1 MSEAHSLDNFVSPPN
16 TYRPKF
22 RYWCDLLY
30 PAQCP
35 PDFLSTNIPFY
46 TRLPDAEVDTEAVTR
61 DVAEIA
67 AVGAG
72 GLEFLP
78 YYQFHSPSA
87 NWSTYGYGTN
97 ASRGVFRAAMQAVAD
112 NDILFDFSIGA
123 NQGQGVPS
131 EPESIGLALELAYVN
146 ITVTPG
152 HAFNGTLP
160 LSTQPASP
168 SLHLFMHPCE
178 EFGQQNLSFVL
189 AVEQAP
195 GSNVSS
201 TAVNLGRVI
210 DITTLVDPFTR
221 SVSWTT
227 PKDSQNIWRIM
238 AWYTR
243 YTNQRS
249 IEAAPDAATWVKNG
263 SWVTDHFSAAG
274 AKKLT
279 GFFDEYIIPEEE
291 DRELLARV
299 GKYAWEDS
307 MEMDTALWWTHN
319 FADAFRTQRGYD
331 IATCLPFL
339 IQRENY
345 WAAQNLPYGE
355 SFLSPSNSTLVSR
368 CNDDYRLTL
377 QAGYEDYIRTTSE
390 WAHER
395 GLEYSSQPAY
405 NLPLNMLD
413 SIPLVNA
420 PEGESLGFNDS
431 PSLYRHLS
439 GPAHMA
445 SNPVV
450 SSEAGAVNGA
460 SYTQTIA
467 DLLRTVRRGLAG
479 GVSMNVLH
487 GYAYSGVYAQTTW
500 PGYTVFAYTFT
511 EMWGPR
517 MPAWRGSHHAGEGG
531 NSTSA
536 GFMADAMAYVA
547 RNQFVSQVGT
557 ARVDLAFYQYAAPF
571 AKVVYKSD
579 NLEKMGFTYDYI
591 GPASFS
597 SSNAVVS
604 EKGVLAPDGP
614 AYKALIFANQT
625 KLTPEM
631 AAQTRAFAEAGLP
644 IFVVGSA
651 DFQSIG
657 VDGADTVPKIMAK
670 VLEMEGVTV
679 LASAEDLPAALAAL
693 NIRPRVSFLEES
705 TTDKWYSFSRSIED
719 AEVVFLYNDGENSTT
734 TNVSFLDMAG
744 GTPYV
749 LDAWTGS
756 ASPLLQYTVEEN
768 KIVVPVTLAPNQ
780 TAILVFFNHTSS
792 ADDEHNTSFLP
803 RPLNT
808 HIISTSGPLQGLL
821 YTTSQDLTTNT
832 TTKTTRISGITAHL
846 APGTTNITLATGQTL
861 TFTASQLPEATDLD
875 TWNITVNDWRS
886 SNDSLSMET
895 VVTAHRFPHSPLAP
909 WKDLDPVNLGNTSG
923 TAYYETT
930 FRTPSSS
937 IAAQRL
943 GAHLHLGAIT
953 DATTL
958 WVSDER
964 VILDVNSSP
973 DVVVD
978 ITDYLNPSAGA
989 DNVVKVEVASTLY
1002 NRVRAEQDS
1011 IVTFGVAASVAGASY
1026 FEAHPAGGY
1035 GLKGP
1040 VSVQWVEVVDVL

>member
-1 MSEAHSLDNFVSPPN
+1 MRGLGALAALTASLSTISQAHSLDDFVSPPN
-16 TYRPKF
+16 IYRPKF
-22 RYWCDLLY
+22 RYW
-30 PAQCP
+30 
-35 PDFLSTNIPFY
+35 
-46 TRLPDAEVDTEAVTR
+46 LPDAEVDIEAVTR

-67 AVGAG
+67 SVGAG

-78 YYQFHSPSA
+78 YYQFRSPSA

-97 ASRGVFRAAMQAVAD
+97 ASRTVFRAAMQAAAD

-131 EPESIGLALELAYVN
+131 EPESVGLALELAYVN
-146 ITVTPG
+146 ITVAPG
-152 HAFNGTLP
+152 HVFNGTLP

-168 SLHLFMHPCE
+168 SLHFFMHPCE

-189 AVEQAP
+189 AVEETPAF
-195 GSNVSS
+195 NASS
-201 TAVNLGRVI
+201 TAVNLSRVM
-210 DITTLVDPFTR
+210 DITTSVDPYTR
-221 SVSWTT
+221 FISWTT
-227 PKDSQNIWRIM
+227 PKDSQNAWRIM

-249 IEAAPDAATWVKNG
+249 VEGAPDAATWVQNG

-279 GFFDEYIIPEEE
+279 DFFDGYIVPEGQ

-319 FADAFRTQRGYD
+319 FADAFRAQRGYD

-355 SFLSPSNSTLVSR
+355 SFLSQDNNTMVSR

-377 QAGYEDYIRTTSE
+377 QAGYEDYILTTSE
-390 WAHER
+390 WARKR
-395 GLEYSSQPAY
+395 GLEYSNQPAY

-431 PSLYRHLS
+431 PSLYRHVS

-445 SNPVV
+445 RNPVV

-479 GVSMNVLH
+479 GVSMNVVH

-511 EMWGPR
+511 DMWGPR
-517 MPAWRGSHHAGEGG
+517 MPAWRGSSQHVDSKGD
-531 NSTSA
+531 NDTSD

-557 ARVDLAFYQYAAPF
+557 AKVDLAFYQYAAPF
-571 AKVVYKSD
+571 DKVVYESD
-579 NLEKMGFTYDYI
+579 NLEEMGFTYDYL

-597 SSNAVVS
+597 STNAVVG
-604 EKGVLAPDGP
+604 EEGILAPDGP

-631 AAQTRAFAEAGLP
+631 AERTKVFAEAGLP

-651 DFQSIG
+651 DFQSVG
-657 VDGADTVPKIMAK
+657 SDGAASVSDIMAQ
-670 VLEMEGVTV
+670 VLMVEGVQV
-679 LASAEDLPAALAAL
+679 LASVEEVPAALAAL
-693 NIRPRVSFLEES
+693 NIRPRVMFLKDDAVE
-705 TTDKWYSFSRSIED
+705 KWYSFSRSTED
-719 AEVVFLYNDGENSTT
+719 AEVVFLYNDGEKSTT

-744 GTPYV
+744 RTPYV
-749 LDAWTGS
+749 LDAWKGS
-756 ASPLLQYTVEEN
+756 ASPLLQYVVEEN
-768 KIVVPVTLAPNQ
+768 DIVVPVTLVANQ
-780 TAILVFFNHTSS
+780 TTILAFSNQASF
-792 ADDEHNTSFLP
+792 ADDENTRPFLP
-803 RPLNT
+803 RPPST
-808 HIISTSGPLQGLL
+808 QIISTSDPLQGFF
-821 YTTSQDLTTNT
+821 YTTSRDPNTNAT
-832 TTKTTRISGITAHL
+832 ASNHRITAHL
-846 APGTTNITLATGQTL
+846 APGTTKITLSTGKTL
-861 TFTASQLPEATDLD
+861 TFNTSQLPEATTLHA
-875 TWNITVNDWRS
+875 WNITVNDWRS

-895 VVTAHRFPHSPLAP
+895 AITPYRFLNSPLAP
-909 WKDLDPVNLGNTSG
+909 WKDLDPVNLANTSG
-923 TAYYETT
+923 TADYEAA
-930 FRTPSSS
+930 FQTPFYPT
-937 IAAQRL
+937 AVQRI

-953 DATTL
+953 DATAL
-958 WVSDER
+958 WVNDER
-964 VILDVNSSP
+964 IVLDVNSSP

-978 ITDYLNPSAGA
+978 ITNYLNPSEGA
-989 DNVVKVEVASTLY
+989 DNVVMVEVASTLY

-1011 IVTFGVAASVAGASY
+1011 IMTSGGAASVAGANY
-1026 FEAHPAGGY
+1026 FKAHPAEEY

>member
-1 MSEAHSLDNFVSPPN
+1 MRGLGALAALIACLTTASQAHSLDNFASPPN
-16 TYRPKF
+16 IYRPKF
-22 RYWCDLLY
+22 RYW
-30 PAQCP
+30 
-35 PDFLSTNIPFY
+35 
-46 TRLPDAEVDTEAVTR
+46 LPDAEVDIEAVTR

-67 AVGAG
+67 SVGAG

-78 YYQFHSPSA
+78 YYQFRSPSA

-97 ASRGVFRAAMQAVAD
+97 ASRAVFRAAMQAAAD
-112 NDILFDFSIGA
+112 NGLLFDFSIGA

-131 EPESIGLALELAYVN
+131 ETESVGLALELAYVN
-146 ITVTPG
+146 ITVAPG
-152 HAFNGTLP
+152 NAFNGTLP

-189 AVEQAP
+189 AVEEAP
-195 GSNVSS
+195 VSNASSS
-201 TAVNLGRVI
+201 TVNLGRV
-210 DITTLVDPFTR
+210 VDVTATVDLTTR
-221 SVSWTT
+221 SISWMT
-227 PKDSQNIWRIM
+227 PKDSQSTWRIM

-249 IEAAPDAATWVKNG
+249 IDAAPDAATWVQNG
-263 SWVTDHFSAAG
+263 SWVTDHFSVAG

-279 GFFDEYIIPEEE
+279 GFFDEYIIPEEQ

-319 FADAFRTQRGYD
+319 FADAFRAQRGYD
-331 IATCLPFL
+331 ITSCLPFL

-355 SFLSPSNSTLVSR
+355 SFLSQSNSTLVSR

-377 QAGYEDYIRTTSE
+377 QAGYEDYIRATSE
-390 WAHER
+390 WARKR
-395 GLEYSSQPAY
+395 GLEYSNQPAY

-420 PEGESLGFNDS
+420 PEGESLGFDDS

-445 SNPVV
+445 RNPVV

-487 GYAYSGVYAQTTW
+487 GYAYSGAYAQTTW

-511 EMWGPR
+511 DMWGPR
-517 MPAWRGSHHAGEGG
+517 MPAWRGSSQHAGNGEGG
-531 NSTSA
+531 NGTNRW
-536 GFMADAMAYVA
+536 FMAEAMAYIA

-571 AKVVYKSD
+571 DKVVYGSD
-579 NLEKMGFTYDYI
+579 NLEKMGFTYDYL

-597 SSNAVVS
+597 SLNAVVS
-604 EKGVLAPDGP
+604 EEGVLAPDGP

-625 KLTPEM
+625 KLTLEM
-631 AAQTRAFAEAGLP
+631 AMQTRTFAEAGLP

-657 VDGADTVPKIMAK
+657 VDGAASVPEIMK
-670 VLEMEGVTV
+670 GVLEMESVTV
-679 LASAEDLPAALAAL
+679 LTSAEKVPAALAAL
-693 NIRPRVSFLEES
+693 NIRPRVSFLQDDAVE
-705 TTDKWYSFSRSIED
+705 KWYPFSRSTED
-719 AEVVFLYNDGENSTT
+719 AEVVFLYNDGGNSTT
-734 TNVSFLDMAG
+734 TNVSFLDMLG
-744 GTPYV
+744 RTPYT

-768 KIVVPVTLAPNQ
+768 NIIVPVTLAANQ
-780 TAILVFFNHTSS
+780 TTILVFFNQTSS
-792 ADDEHNTSFLP
+792 ADDEHNKSFLP
-803 RPLNT
+803 RPPST
-808 HIISTSGPLQGLL
+808 HITSTSGPLQGLL
-821 YTTSQDLTTNT
+821 YTTPQDLNTNATTND
-832 TTKTTRISGITAHL
+832 TRTSGIAAHL
-846 APGTTNITLATGQTL
+846 APGTTTLTLATGQIL
-861 TFTASQLPEATDLD
+861 TFTTSQVPEATDLD

-886 SNDSLSMET
+886 SNNSLSMET
-895 VVTAHRFPHSPLAP
+895 VITPHRFLNSPLAP
-909 WKDLDPVNLGNTSG
+909 WKDLDPVNLSNTSG
-923 TAYYETT
+923 TADYETT
-930 FRTPSSS
+930 FRTLSSS
-937 IAAQRL
+937 TAEQRL

-958 WVSDER
+958 WVNDGS

-973 DVVVD
+973 DVVID

-989 DNVVKVEVASTLY
+989 HNLVKVEVASTLY

-1011 IVTFGVAASVAGASY
+1011 IMTFGSAASVAGASY
-1026 FEAHPAGGY
+1026 FKAHPAEEY

-1040 VSVQWVEVVDVL
+1040 GSVQWVETVDVL

>member
-1 MSEAHSLDNFVSPPN
+1 MRGLGAFTALIASVPTISQAHSLDNFASPPN

-22 RYWCDLLY
+22 RYW
-30 PAQCP
+30 
-35 PDFLSTNIPFY
+35 
-46 TRLPDAEVDTEAVTR
+46 LPDAEVDIEAVTR

-67 AVGAG
+67 SVGAG

-97 ASRGVFRAAMQAVAD
+97 ASRAVFRAAMEAAAD
-112 NDILFDFSIGA
+112 DDLLFDFSIGA

-131 EPESIGLALELAYVN
+131 EPESVGLALELAYVN
-146 ITVTPG
+146 ITVSPG

-178 EFGQQNLSFVL
+178 EFGQQILSFVL
-189 AVEQAP
+189 AVEETPA
-195 GSNVSS
+195 SNASS
-201 TAVNLGRVI
+201 TAVKLGRVI
-210 DITTLVDPFTR
+210 DITASVDSFTR
-221 SVSWTT
+221 SVSRT
-227 PKDSQNIWRIM
+227 PPEDSQNTWRIM

-249 IEAAPDAATWVKNG
+249 IDGAPDATTWVQNG

-279 GFFDEYIIPEEE
+279 GFFDDYIVSEEQ

-319 FADAFRTQRGYD
+319 FADTFREQRGYD

-355 SFLSPSNSTLVSR
+355 SFLSDSNSTLVSR

-377 QAGYEDYIRTTSE
+377 QHGYEEYIRATSE

-395 GLEYSSQPAY
+395 GLEYSNQPAY

-413 SIPLVNA
+413 SIPLVAA
-420 PEGESLGFNDS
+420 PEGESLGFKDS

-445 SNPVV
+445 RNPVV
-450 SSEAGAVNGA
+450 SSEAGAVSGA
-460 SYTQTIA
+460 SYTQTIP
-467 DLLRTVRRGLAG
+467 DLLLIVRRGLAG
-479 GVSMNVLH
+479 GVSMNVFH
-487 GYAYSGVYAQTTW
+487 EYAYSGAYAQTTW
-500 PGYTVFAYTFT
+500 PGYTVFSYTFT
-511 EMWGPR
+511 DVWGPR
-517 MPAWRGSHHAGEGG
+517 MPSWRSQHGDNGTGD
-531 NSTSA
+531 

-547 RNQFVSQVGT
+547 RNQFISQIGA

-571 AKVVYKSD
+571 AKLVYDSD
-579 NLEKMGFTYDYI
+579 NLEKLGFTYDYL

-604 EKGVLAPDGP
+604 KDGVLAPGGP

-625 KLTPEM
+625 KLTAEM
-631 AAQTRAFAEAGLP
+631 AAQTMAFAEAGLP

-651 DFQSIG
+651 EFQSVGAHG
-657 VDGADTVPKIMAK
+657 VDSVPKIMAT
-670 VLEMEGVTV
+670 VLEMEGVRM
-679 LASAEDLPAALAAL
+679 LASVEELPAALAAL
-693 NIRPRVSFLEES
+693 DTRPRVEFSGES
-705 TTDKWYSFSRSIED
+705 GVEKWYSFSRSTED
-719 AEVVFLYNDGENSTT
+719 AEVVFL
-734 TNVSFLDMAG
+734 
-744 GTPYV
+744 TPYV

-756 ASPLLQYTVEEN
+756 ASPLLRYTVEEN
-768 KIVVPVTLAPNQ
+768 NMIVPVTLAANQ
-780 TAILVFFNHTSS
+780 TTILVFSNQTSS
-792 ADDEHNTSFLP
+792 AADDHNTSILP
-803 RPLNT
+803 RPPST
-808 HIISTSGPLQGLL
+808 HITSTSGALSALL
-821 YTTSQDLTTNT
+821 YTTTQDPTTNT
-832 TTKTTRISGITAHL
+832 TTNNTRIAAHLSPGITKL
-846 APGTTNITLATGQTL
+846 TLATGQTL
-861 TFTASQLPEATDLD
+861 TFTASQLREATALD
-875 TWNITVNDWRS
+875 PWNITVNDWRS
-886 SNDSLSMET
+886 GNDSFSMET
-895 VVTAHRFPHSPLAP
+895 AITPYRFLDSPLAS

-923 TAYYETT
+923 A
-930 FRTPSSS
+930 R
-937 IAAQRL
+937 
-943 GAHLHLGAIT
+943 LHLGAIT
-953 DATTL
+953 DAKML
-958 WVSDER
+958 WVNNDR

-978 ITDYLNPSAGA
+978 ITNYLNPAGA
-989 DNVVKVEVASTLY
+989 DNVEKVEVASTLY

-1011 IVTFGVAASVAGASY
+1011 VMTFGVAASVAGASY
-1026 FEAHPAGGY
+1026 FKANPAKEY
-1035 GLKGP
+1035 GLRGP
-1040 VSVQWVEVVDVL
+1040 VSVQWVEVVDVLSGGVITILNIHSMVLVCVF

>member
-1 MSEAHSLDNFVSPPN
+1 MRGLRSLAALTASLATISEAHSLDNFVSPPN

-22 RYWCDLLY
+22 RYW
-30 PAQCP
+30 
-35 PDFLSTNIPFY
+35 F
-46 TRLPDAEVDTEAVTR
+46 PDAEVDIEAVTR

-67 AVGAG
+67 SVGAG

-78 YYQFHSPSA
+78 YYQFRAPSA

-97 ASRGVFRAAMQAVAD
+97 ASRDVFRAAMQAAAD
-112 NDILFDFSIGA
+112 NDLLFDFAIGA

-131 EPESIGLALELAYVN
+131 EPESVGLALELAYVN
-146 ITVTPG
+146 ITVAPG
-152 HAFNGTLP
+152 HVFNGTLP

-168 SLHLFMHPCE
+168 SLHFFMHPCE
-178 EFGQQNLSFVL
+178 EFGQQDLSFVL
-189 AVEQAP
+189 AVEETPA
-195 GSNVSS
+195 SNTSS
-201 TAVNLGRVI
+201 TAVNLGRVM
-210 DITTLVDPFTR
+210 DITTSVDPSTR
-221 SVSWTT
+221 SISWTA
-227 PKDSQNIWRIM
+227 PKDSQNTWRIM

-249 IEAAPDAATWVKNG
+249 IDGAPDAATWVQNG
-263 SWVTDHFSAAG
+263 SWITDHFSAAG

-279 GFFDEYIIPEEE
+279 GFFDEYMIPEEQ
-291 DRELLARV
+291 DRALLTRV

-319 FADAFRTQRGYD
+319 FADTFRTQRGYD
-331 IATCLPFL
+331 ITPCLPFL

-355 SFLSPSNSTLVSR
+355 SFVSQEDSTFVSR

-377 QAGYEDYIRTTSE
+377 QAGYEDYIRTTSD
-390 WAHER
+390 WAHSR
-395 GLEYSSQPAY
+395 GLEYSNQPAY
-405 NLPLNMLD
+405 NIPLNMLD
-413 SIPLVNA
+413 SIPLIDA
-420 PEGESLGFNDS
+420 PEGESLGFDDS

-445 SNPVV
+445 RNPVV

-460 SYTQTIA
+460 GYTQTVA
-467 DLLRTVRRGLAG
+467 DLLRIVRRGLAG

-487 GYAYSGVYAQTTW
+487 GYAYSGTYAQTTW

-511 EMWGPR
+511 DMWGPR
-517 MPAWRGSHHAGEGG
+517 MPAWRGSSQHVGG
-531 NSTSA
+531 KGDNDTSD

-571 AKVVYKSD
+571 DKVVYGSD
-579 NLEKMGFTYDYI
+579 NLEKMGFTYDYL

-604 EKGVLAPDGP
+604 EEGILAPDGP

-625 KLTPEM
+625 KLTLEM
-631 AAQTRAFAEAGLP
+631 TMQTKTFAEAGLP

-651 DFQSIG
+651 DFQSVG
-657 VDGADTVPKIMAK
+657 VDGAASVPEIMK
-670 VLEMEGVTV
+670 GVLEIESVTV
-679 LASAEDLPAALAAL
+679 LVSAEEVPAALAAL
-693 NIRPRVSFLEES
+693 DIRPRVLFPEGGEVE
-705 TTDKWYSFSRSIED
+705 KWYSFSRSTED
-719 AEVVFLYNDGENSTT
+719 AEVVFLYNDGEKSKT
-734 TNVSFLDMAG
+734 TNVSILDMASR
-744 GTPYV
+744 TPYT

-756 ASPLLQYTVEEN
+756 ASPFLQYTVEEN
-768 KIVVPVTLAPNQ
+768 NVVVPVTLAANQ
-780 TAILVFFNHTSS
+780 TAILVFSNQTSS
-792 ADDEHNTSFLP
+792 SDDEHNRSFLP
-803 RPLNT
+803 RPPST
-808 HIISTSGPLQGLL
+808 HITSTSGPLESLL
-821 YTTSQDLTTNT
+821 YTTFRDPNTNAT
-832 TTKTTRISGITAHL
+832 ASNNRITAHL
-846 APGTTNITLATGQTL
+846 GLGTTTLALATGQILTL
-861 TFTASQLPEATDLD
+861 TAAQLPEATTLD
-875 TWNITVNDWRS
+875 VWNITVNDWRS
-886 SNDSLSMET
+886 SNDSLSMK
-895 VVTAHRFPHSPLAP
+895 TAITPHRFLNSPLAP
-909 WKDLDPVNLGNTSG
+909 WKDLDPVNLANTSG
-923 TAYYETT
+923 TADYETT

-937 IAAQRL
+937 TAAQRL

-958 WVSDER
+958 WVNDER
-964 VILDVNSSP
+964 IILDVNSSP

-978 ITDYLNPSAGA
+978 ITNYLNSSEGA
-989 DNVVKVEVASTLY
+989 DNVVMVEVASTLY

-1011 IVTFGVAASVAGASY
+1011 IMTSGGAASRAGASY
-1026 FEAHPAGGY
+1026 FKAHPAEEY

-1040 VSVQWVEVVDVL
+1040 VSIQWVEVVDVL

>member
-1 MSEAHSLDNFVSPPN
+1 MRGLGALAALVASLSSISQAHSLDDFASPPN
-16 TYRPKF
+16 IYRPKF
-22 RYWCDLLY
+22 RYW
-30 PAQCP
+30 
-35 PDFLSTNIPFY
+35 
-46 TRLPDAEVDTEAVTR
+46 LPDAEVDIEAVTR

-67 AVGAG
+67 SVGAG
-72 GLEFLP
+72 GLELLP

-97 ASRGVFRAAMQAVAD
+97 ASRAVFRAAMQAAAD
-112 NDILFDFSIGA
+112 NDLLFDFSIGA

-131 EPESIGLALELAYVN
+131 EPESVGLALELAYVN
-146 ITVTPG
+146 VTVMPG

-189 AVEQAP
+189 AVEQTTE
-195 GSNVSS
+195 SNASS
-201 TAVNLGRVI
+201 TAVNLSRVI
-210 DITTLVDPFTR
+210 DITASVDKFTR
-221 SVSWTT
+221 SVSWTPPT
-227 PKDSQNIWRIM
+227 DSQNTWRIM

-249 IEAAPDAATWVKNG
+249 IDAAPDAVSWLQNG

-279 GFFDEYIIPEEE
+279 DFFDEYIIPQEQ
-291 DRELLARV
+291 DRKLLARV
-299 GKYAWEDS
+299 GKYA
-307 MEMDTALWWTHN
+307 LWWTHD
-319 FADAFRTQRGYD
+319 FADSFRTQRGYD

-355 SFLSPSNSTLVSR
+355 SFLSQDNKTLVSR

-377 QAGYEDYIRTTSE
+377 QHGYEEYIRATSE

-395 GLEYSSQPAY
+395 GLEYSNQPAY

-445 SNPVV
+445 RNSVI

-460 SYTQTIA
+460 SYTQTIQ

-479 GVSMNVLH
+479 GVSMNVFH

-500 PGYTVFAYTFT
+500 PGYTVFSYTFT
-511 EMWGPR
+511 DMWGPR
-517 MPAWRGSHHAGEGG
+517 MPVWRSRHDGE
-531 NSTSA
+531 NST

-547 RNQFVSQVGT
+547 RNQFISQIGT
-557 ARVDLAFYQYAAPF
+557 ARVDLAFYQHAAPF
-571 AKVVYKSD
+571 AKVVYGSD
-579 NLEKMGFTYDYI
+579 NLEKMGFTYDYL

-597 SSNAVVS
+597 SSNAIVG
-604 EKGVLAPDGP
+604 EGGVLAPDGP

-631 AAQTRAFAEAGLP
+631 AAQTKAFAEAGLP
-644 IFVVGSA
+644 IFVIGST
-651 DFQSIG
+651 DFQSVG
-657 VDGADTVPKIMAK
+657 VDGAASVPEIVAEA
-670 VLEMEGVTV
+670 LAMEGVTV
-679 LASAEDLPAALAAL
+679 LASAEELPAALAAL
-693 NIRPRVSFLEES
+693 DIRPRVSFPQDDAVE
-705 TTDKWYSFSRSIED
+705 KWYTFSRSTED
-719 AEVVFLYNDGENSTT
+719 AQIAFLYNDGGNTT
-734 TNVSFLDMAG
+734 AANISILDVAG
-744 GTPYV
+744 RTPYT

-756 ASPLLQYTVEEN
+756 VLPLLQYTVEDN
-768 KIVVPVTLAPNQ
+768 NIVVPVTLVANQ
-780 TAILVFFNHTSS
+780 TTILAFFNQTSDAS
-792 ADDEHNTSFLP
+792 DENGTSILP
-803 RPLNT
+803 RPPRT
-808 HIISTSGPLQGLL
+808 HITSISGPLEALL
-821 YTTSQDLTTNT
+821 YTATQDANT
-832 TTKTTRISGITAHL
+832 TTATNNTRITAHL
-846 APGTTNITLATGQTL
+846 APGTATVTLATGQTL

-875 TWNITVNDWRS
+875 AWNITVNDWRS
-886 SNDSLSMET
+886 DNDFFSMET
-895 VVTAHRFPHSPLAP
+895 AITPHQFPDIRLSP
-909 WKDLDPVNLGNTSG
+909 WKDMDPVNLGDTSG
-923 TAYYETT
+923 TADYETT
-930 FRTPSSS
+930 FRTPFSSVVG
-937 IAAQRL
+937 QRL
-943 GAHLHLGAIT
+943 GARLHLGAIT
-953 DATTL
+953 DAAIL
-958 WVSDER
+958 WVNGDK
-964 VILDVNSSP
+964 VIFDVNSSP

-978 ITDYLNPSAGA
+978 ITKYLNPAGA

-1002 NRVRAEQDS
+1002 NRVRAEQGS
-1011 IVTFGVAASVAGASY
+1011 IMTFGVAASVAGAS
-1026 FEAHPAGGY
+1026 FFKANPAKEY

-1040 VSVQWVEVVDVL
+1040 VLVQWVEIVDVL